1 MFWGITL
8 CANFRVMITTF
19 LNVTGRRLKKL
30 FQDIIARSRVGHKLG
45 GLEKRSSSSSG
56 EVSEAIIRSETN
68 GQTIHSIIHTF
79 IHSFIH
85 SYIHSYIQASFS
97 FIFAFSIKHYNFYN
111 KCVKKCP
118 SSIWYWDSNSLHS
131 KHESPPITTRSWLP
145 PIHSIISIHG

>member
-1 MFWGITL
+1 M

-45 GLEKRSSSSSG
+45 GLEKRSSSSSSG

-68 GQTIHSIIHTF
+68 GQTIHSI
-79 IHSFIH
+79 
-85 SYIHSYIQASFS
+85 IHSYIQASFS

-145 PIHSIISIHG
+145 PIHSIISMHG